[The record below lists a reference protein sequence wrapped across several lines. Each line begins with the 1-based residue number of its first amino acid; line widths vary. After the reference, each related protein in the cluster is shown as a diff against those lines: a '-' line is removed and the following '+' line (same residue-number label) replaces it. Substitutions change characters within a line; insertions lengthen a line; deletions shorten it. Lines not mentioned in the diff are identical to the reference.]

1 MPDQQGAKK
10 SAVVSATFSQRRTTD
25 GGRRTTVVAKTWP
38 LPEQTKCLVTAT
50 ECGEVTGGIPT
61 DVRTAH
67 RKYFCAMNSSHHLSA
82 TGVNAVF

>member
-1 MPDQQGAKK
+1 MPDQQDAKK
-10 SAVVSATFSQRRTTD
+10 IGRRERNLLPTADD
-25 GGRRTTVVAKTWP
+25 GLRTTVVAKTWP